1 MRWRGRIFSEK
12 EGVVRGM
19 YRDETRKV
27 RIGDVVIGGGSPVA
41 IQSMT
46 NTRTEDVVETAA
58 QILALE

>member
-1 MRWRGRIFSEK
+1 
-12 EGVVRGM
+12 M

-46 NTRTEDVVETAA
+46 NTKTENVEETAA
-58 QILALE
+58 QILALERAG